1 MHSRVQFPSIKPCAM
16 VFGLLLACLTLT
28 ILSPDTAVADELR
41 ILHNQY
47 SGALIQPGDGDGQV
61 LRRFEVQTFDTTT
74 FCFFHLSDDLR
85 QGCPWPDSFGLTGPA
100 TAAGILQP
108 HLLYP
113 YDGTP
118 WFLTL
123 PPLKVALPTEIQAG
137 HSWSQNGWQL
147 TATETKNTDDGTLW
161 LLEAR
166 EPRGRRQSLQVDA
179 ASGILVKAEA
189 DIFMGQGDQFL
200 MTLARTANTPL
211 PSNLAQSVDQ
221 TRTELQQLQAKLG
234 RRPDAQLA
242 ELSQRQ
248 VEDSVAAIDKLAQLS
263 AGTPL
268 ERLVRQIRTD
278 VEIQKKRLES
288 AAGRAASLMS
298 SAAPGFSLNL
308 VSGGTLAS
316 DSLKGKTVIL
326 HFWDYKDAPL
336 TEPYGQT
343 GYLEFLF
350 NKRRDQNLQVVG
362 ISTNADLQTTENAA
376 RGRRAAR
383 KIAEFMN
390 LSYPIGYDDGSLL
403 KAYGDPRESRG
414 QLPLW
419 IVIGADGKVRHYH
432 PGYYE
437 IDAARGLKEL
447 EAVLSETTGN

>member
-1 MHSRVQFPSIKPCAM
+1 MFPTLHSHISNVSP
-16 VFGLLLACLTLT
+16 TLT
-28 ILSPDTAVADELR
+28 AVLLTFTALMNAASVSAADEPDQV
-41 ILHNQY
+41 HHEY

-61 LRRFEVQTFDTTT
+61 LRRFEVQTFDSATA
-74 FCFFHLSDDLR
+74 CFFHLSDDLR
-85 QGCPWPDSFGLTGPA
+85 QGCPWPDSFGLTGPS
-100 TAAGILQP
+100 TSQNQLQP

-123 PPLKVALPTEIQAG
+123 PPLKVALPAEIQPG

-147 TATETKNTDDGTLW
+147 SATEASMVDNVQVW
-161 LLEAR
+161 QLEAR

-179 ASGILVKAEA
+179 GSGILIKAEA

-200 MTLARTANTPL
+200 MTLVRSGTRKLPENERTAVT
-211 PSNLAQSVDQ
+211 Q
-221 TRTELQQLQAKLG
+221 TQKALLQLQSTLG

-248 VEDSVAAIDKLAQLS
+248 ISDSVAALDELAKLAD
-263 AGTPL
+263 GTAL
-268 ERLVRQIRTD
+268 ERLVRQIRAD

-298 SAAPGFSLNL
+298 SPAPAFTLNL
-308 VSGGTLAS
+308 TAGGTLNS
-316 DSLKGKTVIL
+316 ESLKGRTVVL
-326 HFWDYKDAPL
+326 HFWDYKDSPL
-336 TEPYGQT
+336 SEPYGQT

-350 NKRRDQNLQVVG
+350 NRRRNQNLQVIG
-362 ISTNADLQTTENAA
+362 ISTNGDLQVPENLA

-390 LSYPIGYDDGSLL
+390 LSYPIGYDDGTLL
-403 KAYGDPRESRG
+403 KTFGDPRESRG

-437 IDAARGLKEL
+437 IDAAQGLREL
-447 EAVLSETTGN
+447 EAVLKEDAGK

>member
-1 MHSRVQFPSIKPCAM
+1 MSPTPKYPFSPSAT
-16 VFGLLLACLTLT
+16 LAT
-28 ILSPDTAVADELR
+28 ILLCCTVLINPSPGYAADEPG
-41 ILHNQY
+41 IVHNEY

-61 LRRFEVQTFDTTT
+61 LRRFEVQTIDSPAS
-74 FCFFHLSDDLR
+74 CFFHLSDDLR
-85 QGCPWPDSFGLTGPA
+85 QGCPWPDSYGVTGPA
-100 TAAGILQP
+100 TTQNQLQP

-118 WFLTL
+118 WFLAL
-123 PPLKVALPTEIQAG
+123 PPLKVALPADIQPG
-137 HSWSQNGWQL
+137 HAWNQNGWQL
-147 TATETKNTDDGTLW
+147 TATESRTVENLQIW
-161 LLEAR
+161 QLEAR

-179 ASGILVKAEA
+179 TSGTLVRAEA

-200 MTLARTANTPL
+200 LTLVRSATKRLTADE
-211 PSNLAQSVDQ
+211 AQAVDKS
-221 TRTELQQLQAKLG
+221 RAALLQLQAKLG

-248 VEDSVAAIDKLAQLS
+248 VTDAAAVLDELTTLA
-263 AGTPL
+263 AGTTL
-268 ERLVRQIRTD
+268 ERLTRQIRAD

-298 SAAPGFSLNL
+298 SQAPDFTLNL
-308 VSGGTLAS
+308 ATGGTLSS
-316 DSLKGKTVIL
+316 DMLKGKTVIL
-326 HFWDYKDAPL
+326 HFWDYRDSPL
-336 TEPYGQT
+336 SEPYGQT
-343 GYLEFLF
+343 GYLEFLY
-350 NKRRDQNLQVVG
+350 NRLRNQNLLVVG
-362 ISTNADLQTTENAA
+362 ISTNGDLQTPENLA

-390 LSYPIGYDDGSLL
+390 LSYPIGYDDGTLL
-403 KAYGDPRESRG
+403 KTLGDPREARG

-419 IVIGADGKVRHYH
+419 VVIGDDGKVKHYH

-447 EAVLSETTGN
+447 EAALSEDAGK